1 MSHKIAYID
10 CFSGISGNM
19 VLGALVDAGLEI
31 EQLRTKLARLPIS
44 GYTLEAE
51 PVRRRGLRGTHVAV
65 NVAEQH
71 VERHLADVEA
81 IIQDSDLPE
90 SVKTRSRKIFR
101 RLAEAEAAVHGLPVE
116 KIHFHEVGAVD
127 AIVDVVGAA
136 IGLWLLQV
144 DQVYASPVHVGRG
157 TVTCAH
163 GTLPVPAPATMELLR
178 GVPIYGRDVEAEL
191 VTPTGAAIL
200 TTLAKGFGEAPP
212 MRLNHVG
219 YGAGTRELPIPNLL
233 RLSIGEAVAKPET
246 HPGKSSG
253 YEQDV
258 VTLIEANID
267 DMNPQWY
274 EHAMDRLF
282 NAGALDVFLTPIQMK
297 RSRPGVTLSVLVEE
311 EHLTSVLD
319 VLFSE
324 TTTIGVRTCPMQRW
338 KLNRERI
345 VVDTRYG
352 PVGVKV
358 ARRGSELLNVA
369 PEHRECQRLAE
380 EQGVPLKEVYQT
392 AVVSARKQVRRESLL
407 ADEKEQT

>member
-1 MSHKIAYID
+1 
-10 CFSGISGNM
+10 M
-19 VLGALVDAGLEI
+19 VLGALLDAGLEI
-31 EQLRTKLARLPIS
+31 HQLRTELAHLPIS
-44 GYTLEAE
+44 GYTVEAE
-51 PVRRRGLRGTHVAV
+51 PVRRRGLRGTHVTV
-65 NVAEQH
+65 NVTEQA

-90 SVKTRSRKIFR
+90 SVKTPSRATFQ

-136 IGLWLLQV
+136 IGLSLLGI
-144 DQVYASPVHVGRG
+144 DRIYASPVHVGCG

-178 GVPIYGRDVEAEL
+178 DVPIYGRDVEAEL

-200 TTLAKGFGEAPP
+200 TTLAKGFGAAPP
-212 MRLNHVG
+212 MRVNHVG

-233 RLSIGEAVAKPET
+233 RLSIGEPIAKSET

-258 VTLIEANID
+258 VTLIEANVD

-274 EHAMDRLF
+274 EHGVDRLF

-297 RSRPGVTLSVLVEE
+297 RNRPGVKLSVLVEQADQ
-311 EHLTSVLD
+311 SAVLD
-319 VLFSE
+319 VLFAE
-324 TTTIGVRTCPMQRW
+324 TTTIGVRTCRMERW
-338 KLNRERI
+338 KLSRQKV
-345 VVDTRYG
+345 VVDTPYG
-352 PVGVKV
+352 RIGVKV
-358 ARRGSELLNVA
+358 ARRGGKLLNIA
-369 PEHRECQRLAE
+369 PEHRECRRVAE
-380 EQGVPLKEVYQT
+380 ERGVPLKEVHQ
-392 AVVSARKQVRRESLL
+392 AAMIAARAQVHPDRFV
-407 ADEKEQT
+407 ANQKEQS

>member
-19 VLGALVDAGLEI
+19 VLGALLDAGLEI
-31 EQLRTKLARLPIS
+31 HQLRTELAHLPIS
-44 GYTLEAE
+44 GYTVEAE
-51 PVRRRGLRGTHVAV
+51 PVRRRGLRGTHVTV
-65 NVAEQH
+65 NVTEQA

-90 SVKTRSRKIFR
+90 SVKTPSRATFQ

-136 IGLWLLQV
+136 IGLSLLGI
-144 DQVYASPVHVGRG
+144 DRIYASPVHVGCG

-178 GVPIYGRDVEAEL
+178 DVPIYGRDVEAEL

-200 TTLAKGFGEAPP
+200 TTLAKGFGAAPP
-212 MRLNHVG
+212 MRVNHVG

-233 RLSIGEAVAKPET
+233 RLSIGEPIAKSET

-258 VTLIEANID
+258 VTLIEANVD

-274 EHAMDRLF
+274 EHGVDRLF

-297 RSRPGVTLSVLVEE
+297 RNRPGVKLSVLVEQADQ
-311 EHLTSVLD
+311 SAVLD
-319 VLFSE
+319 VLFAE
-324 TTTIGVRTCPMQRW
+324 TTTIGVRTCRMERW
-338 KLNRERI
+338 KLSRQKV
-345 VVDTRYG
+345 VVDTPYG
-352 PVGVKV
+352 RIGVKV
-358 ARRGSELLNVA
+358 ARRGGKLLNIA
-369 PEHRECQRLAE
+369 PEHRECRRVAE
-380 EQGVPLKEVYQT
+380 ERGVPLKEVHQ
-392 AVVSARKQVRRESLL
+392 AAMIAARAQVHPDRFV
-407 ADEKEQT
+407 ANQKEQS